1 MSRLIMLPCAAF
13 LRVYEPLSAFGPAER
28 SRWEAYTTAANRP
41 RRAEALEAERIDALR
56 RIIALP
62 PIVVPAQES
71 PHAYVRWADGIT
83 YVCPWQTRL
92 RSRLALGRLR
102 ATVGPLLADAS
113 APGHAQQAAED
124 FARSEG
130 KGVPPRV
137 YIQSSTWSVPLTWFV
152 LFVPTE
158 RWLVLGSAAEA
169 ASKGPAATASA
180 TRTLVYATAMAQARR
195 RVARALATVRRASAP
210 KPGGRAKG
218 PGQGS
223 RAPGRDAMI
232 RVSDELEEVGRWLE
246 EFHPHS
252 LVELDYGGLV
262 QLLDDDA
269 LRADQSVA
277 EVSAAV
283 SALASREYELAA
295 AAYQRLRA
303 RWRSL
308 EAIQLGS

>member
-1 MSRLIMLPCAAF
+1 
-13 LRVYEPLSAFGPAER
+13 
-28 SRWEAYTTAANRP
+28 
-41 RRAEALEAERIDALR
+41 
-56 RIIALP
+56 
-62 PIVVPAQES
+62 
-71 PHAYVRWADGIT
+71 
-83 YVCPWQTRL
+83 
-92 RSRLALGRLR
+92 LR

-218 PGQGS
+218 PGQGG